1 MTSFA
6 YVFPGQ
12 GSQSVGMMT
21 EWGEQ
26 QPMVSEVFAQASD
39 VLGYDLWSVTAEGP
53 LERLNQTEVT
63 QPAMLCAGVASW
75 RIASQQAGMPA
86 AAMMAGHSLG
96 EYSALVCAG
105 SLALRD
111 AAALVARRGQL
122 MQSAVGEGEGAMAV
136 IIGLDDNGVREAC
149 ESVTSGV
156 VEAVNFNAPGQV
168 VIAGETAAV
177 EAAMAK
183 AKELGAK
190 RALPLPVSVPSH
202 CALMRGAAE
211 QLAVELE
218 AIEIKQPDVAV
229 IHNHGASAA
238 SSVDEIRER
247 LKLQLYSPVE
257 WVASVQGMQ
266 RQGVNVL
273 IECGPGKVLTGL
285 TRRIEKSMQAF
296 AIFDTASCAQSTQS
310 IGDLQNAE

>member
-1 MTSFA
+1 
-6 YVFPGQ
+6 
-12 GSQSVGMMT
+12 MMT

-26 QPMVSEVFAQASD
+26 QSMVSEVFAQASE

-111 AAALVARRGQL
+111 AVALVARRGQL
-122 MQSAVGEGEGAMAV
+122 MQNAVGEGEGAMAV
-136 IIGLDDNGVREAC
+136 ILGLDDSGVREAC
-149 ESVTSGV
+149 ERVAGGV
-156 VEAVNFNAPGQV
+156 VEPVNFNAPGQV
-168 VIAGETAAV
+168 VIAGEAGAV
-177 EAAMAK
+177 EAAMAN
-183 AKELGAK
+183 AKELGAR
-190 RALPLPVSVPSH
+190 RARPLPVSVPSH
-202 CALMRGAAE
+202 CSLMRNAAE
-211 QLAVELE
+211 QLAAELE
-218 AIEIKQPDVAV
+218 AVDINSPRVPV
-229 IHNHGASAA
+229 IHNHGASVA

-247 LKLQLYSPVE
+247 LKLQLYRPVE
-257 WVASVQGMQ
+257 WVASVQAMQ
-266 RQGVNVL
+266 AQDVNVL

-285 TRRIEKSMQAF
+285 TRRIESSMQAF
-296 AIFDTASCAQSTQS
+296 AIFDAASCAQSQQS
-310 IGDLQNAE
+310 IGELQNAE

>member
-21 EWGEQ
+21 EWGEHQ
-26 QPMVSEVFAQASD
+26 SIVSEVFAEASD
-39 VLGYDLWSVTAEGP
+39 ALGYDLWSVSAEGP
-53 LERLNQTEVT
+53 VERLNQTEVT

-75 RIASQQAGMPA
+75 RIASQQPGMPA
-86 AAMMAGHSLG
+86 AALMAGHSLG

-105 SLALRD
+105 SLGLRD

-122 MQSAVGEGEGAMAV
+122 MQSAVREGEGAMAA
-136 IIGLDDNGVREAC
+136 IIGLDDDAVREAC
-149 ESVTSGV
+149 KRVESGV

-168 VIAGETAAV
+168 VIAGESDAV
-177 EAAMAK
+177 TVAMAN

-202 CALMRGAAE
+202 CSLMRDAAQ
-211 QLAVELE
+211 QLAAELE
-218 AIEIKQPDVAV
+218 AIDMQSPQVPV
-229 IHNHGASAA
+229 IHNHGASVAN
-238 SSVDEIRER
+238 SVDEIRER

-257 WVASVQGMQ
+257 WVASVQAMQ
-266 RQGVNVL
+266 ARGVNIL

-296 AIFDTASCAQSTQS
+296 AIFDSASCAQSQQS
-310 IGDLQNAE
+310 IGELQNAE